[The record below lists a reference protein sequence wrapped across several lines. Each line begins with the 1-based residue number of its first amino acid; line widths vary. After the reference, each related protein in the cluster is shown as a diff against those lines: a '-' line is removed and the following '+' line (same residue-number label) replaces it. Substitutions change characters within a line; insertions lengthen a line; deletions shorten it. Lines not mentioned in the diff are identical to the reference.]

1 MLQVVG
7 IPHPKL
13 QEVVGLAVK
22 LHPGQYL
29 TLEEVKA
36 RCEGNLEW
44 PKIPRQLK
52 IMDDFSAVMTVTGKI
67 QKFKLR
73 ELLNASEE
81 PV

>member
-1 MLQVVG
+1 M
-7 IPHPKL
+7 
-13 QEVVGLAVK
+13 VGLAVK

-52 IMDDFSAVMTVTGKI
+52 IMDDFSPVMTVTGKI

-73 ELLNASEE
+73 EVLERDVQPA
-81 PV
+81 